1 MPDQGP
7 QRTESIAASTAG
19 DFAAEVA
26 AGLTKPQKEL
36 PSKYLYDEVGSALFE
51 VICALPE
58 YGLARAGERLLRRH
72 AGDIVAQLSQPV
84 AVAELGSGTGKSTRW
99 LLEALARRQPVTYYP
114 IDISRAALARCEREL
129 SQIDSVSLVGFE
141 RAYLDGLLEVAAR
154 RREGEHLLVLFL
166 GSTIGNFDRPAGEE
180 FLRAVRRILQPG
192 DALLLATDLE
202 KPMPQLIL
210 AYDDPLGVTAA
221 FNLNLLARVNRE
233 LEADFNLARFRHQA
247 RWDARA
253 RRLEMHL
260 VSLAEQ
266 SVTLRKLGL
275 TVRFREGETI
285 WTESCHKYNLEE
297 IFQMAARAGYHC
309 RAQWVDSEWPFAQS
323 LYVAV

>member
-72 AGDIVAQLSQPV
+72 AGDIVAQLSLPV

-114 IDISRAALARCEREL
+114 IDISRAALARCEQEL
-129 SQIDSVSLVGFE
+129 SRIDSVSLVGFE

-266 SVTLRKLGL
+266 SVTLPKFGL
-275 TVRFREGETI
+275 TVGFREGETI

-297 IFQMAARAGYHC
+297 VFQMAARSGYRC
-309 RAQWVDSEWPFAQS
+309 PAQWVDAEWPFAQS
-323 LYVAV
+323 LFLAV